1 MLKRLA
7 QFTGSF
13 YPQNPVELK
22 NLIQKFFNIAT
33 VSKTKTKPKALL
45 VPHAGYIYSGLCA
58 AYGYKTIEKY
68 NYKNIILIGPSHV
81 TYFEGLIST
90 SRCIWETPLGE
101 INVYSINELLPK
113 KECIQESFDIFV
125 PEHSLEVQIPFL
137 QYIYKDFIVFPIL
150 VGDIDFLNIFNILA
164 KLDLSD
170 SLIIISSDLSHYLP
184 LKENQMQDKISLDAI
199 KDLDSERFDKLG
211 DACNKNA
218 VSALLKL
225 ADYYKWQSLILYQS
239 NSSNVTNDTNSVV
252 GYASVIFY

>member
-1 MLKRLA
+1 MFKRLA

-90 SRCIWETPLGE
+90 SRCI
-101 INVYSINELLPK
+101 
-113 KECIQESFDIFV
+113 
-125 PEHSLEVQIPFL
+125 
-137 QYIYKDFIVFPIL
+137 
-150 VGDIDFLNIFNILA
+150 
-164 KLDLSD
+164 
-170 SLIIISSDLSHYLP
+170 
-184 LKENQMQDKISLDAI
+184 
-199 KDLDSERFDKLG
+199 
-211 DACNKNA
+211 
-218 VSALLKL
+218 
-225 ADYYKWQSLILYQS
+225 
-239 NSSNVTNDTNSVV
+239 
-252 GYASVIFY
+252 

>member
-1 MLKRLA
+1 MD
-7 QFTGSF
+7 
-13 YPQNPVELK
+13 
-22 NLIQKFFNIAT
+22 
-33 VSKTKTKPKALL
+33 
-45 VPHAGYIYSGLCA
+45 
-58 AYGYKTIEKY
+58 
-68 NYKNIILIGPSHV
+68 
-81 TYFEGLIST
+81 
-90 SRCIWETPLGE
+90 E

-225 ADYYKWQSLILYQS
+225 ADYYK
-239 NSSNVTNDTNSVV
+239 
-252 GYASVIFY
+252 